1 MPHAKSKD
9 DKSTL
14 KIVAAAMVG
23 HILEFFDFTIY
34 AVFAVELGKSFFPA
48 ESEFSQ
54 ILASLMVL
62 SVGFFMR
69 PLGGLLFGHIGD
81 KFGRK
86 VSLIICVVGM
96 ALATFL
102 MSIMPTYEEIGLAAT
117 LILVS
122 LRLVQGIC
130 VGGEGAGS
138 SVFVLEHLN
147 KLKPGLIGGIVNAAL
162 TIGILLA
169 ILTGLVLNTYMPAD
183 SEKWRYAFAFG
194 GCVGIIGLYLL
205 LSVEETPIFKELKAK
220 NQVLQLPI
228 KDVINTN
235 MRGMVIAIAIGAIT
249 GCSGY
254 LVMTFID
261 IFYKSVMHLP
271 AQESLIYAVY
281 GNFLLI
287 VFLPLMGFFS
297 DRIGYEQMMCYGAL
311 IAIFAA
317 TPIFIMMES
326 EIIINRYIAISALS
340 AVVSMIYA
348 PLYPFILKLFK
359 PEQRY
364 SGIAFSL
371 NVGIAMF
378 GGTSSMFCLSLIQL
392 THLNYAASIYWIS
405 ICAGFLIV
413 VLAAYRKNPFKFP
426 IKKDRAAAYNVNA

>member
-1 MPHAKSKD
+1 VPHAKSKD

-169 ILTGLVLNTYMPAD
+169 ILTGLVLNT
-183 SEKWRYAFAFG
+183 
-194 GCVGIIGLYLL
+194 
-205 LSVEETPIFKELKAK
+205 
-220 NQVLQLPI
+220 
-228 KDVINTN
+228 
-235 MRGMVIAIAIGAIT
+235 
-249 GCSGY
+249 
-254 LVMTFID
+254 
-261 IFYKSVMHLP
+261 
-271 AQESLIYAVY
+271 
-281 GNFLLI
+281 
-287 VFLPLMGFFS
+287 
-297 DRIGYEQMMCYGAL
+297 
-311 IAIFAA
+311 
-317 TPIFIMMES
+317 
-326 EIIINRYIAISALS
+326 
-340 AVVSMIYA
+340 
-348 PLYPFILKLFK
+348 
-359 PEQRY
+359 
-364 SGIAFSL
+364 
-371 NVGIAMF
+371 
-378 GGTSSMFCLSLIQL
+378 
-392 THLNYAASIYWIS
+392 
-405 ICAGFLIV
+405 
-413 VLAAYRKNPFKFP
+413 
-426 IKKDRAAAYNVNA
+426 

>member
-122 LRLVQGIC
+122 LRLVQG
-130 VGGEGAGS
+130 
-138 SVFVLEHLN
+138 
-147 KLKPGLIGGIVNAAL
+147 
-162 TIGILLA
+162 
-169 ILTGLVLNTYMPAD
+169 
-183 SEKWRYAFAFG
+183 
-194 GCVGIIGLYLL
+194 
-205 LSVEETPIFKELKAK
+205 
-220 NQVLQLPI
+220 
-228 KDVINTN
+228 
-235 MRGMVIAIAIGAIT
+235 
-249 GCSGY
+249 
-254 LVMTFID
+254 
-261 IFYKSVMHLP
+261 
-271 AQESLIYAVY
+271 
-281 GNFLLI
+281 
-287 VFLPLMGFFS
+287 
-297 DRIGYEQMMCYGAL
+297 
-311 IAIFAA
+311 
-317 TPIFIMMES
+317 
-326 EIIINRYIAISALS
+326 
-340 AVVSMIYA
+340 
-348 PLYPFILKLFK
+348 
-359 PEQRY
+359 
-364 SGIAFSL
+364 
-371 NVGIAMF
+371 
-378 GGTSSMFCLSLIQL
+378 
-392 THLNYAASIYWIS
+392 
-405 ICAGFLIV
+405 
-413 VLAAYRKNPFKFP
+413 
-426 IKKDRAAAYNVNA
+426 